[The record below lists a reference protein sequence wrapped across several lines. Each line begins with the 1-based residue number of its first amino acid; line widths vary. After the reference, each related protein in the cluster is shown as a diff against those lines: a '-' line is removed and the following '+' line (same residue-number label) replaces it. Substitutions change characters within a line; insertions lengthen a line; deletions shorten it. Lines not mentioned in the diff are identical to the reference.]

1 MFQIQLYQRRLP
13 GSCWNAGTVPLLN
26 LLQVLWQ
33 KAFIT
38 EMAKQKNAKLQTE
51 ARVMNFMQHFFLC
64 TLSCWCILYASMQ
77 QKKICMNIHDM
88 LYMNGLRW
96 TPLEGTVRVRV
107 WDFGRSHGGSS
118 KCRYNNCINAVC
130 QIFACQAAGVEAA
143 IGERYSVHCC
153 ISRQVLAP
161 FCSSIW

>member
-1 MFQIQLYQRRLP
+1 MLELSRYWTCCRCCGKKPSSPKWQSKRMQSFKQRL
-13 GSCWNAGTVPLLN
+13 G
-26 LLQVLWQ
+26 
-33 KAFIT
+33 
-38 EMAKQKNAKLQTE
+38 M